1 MSVAPTSAWTSPRP
15 FACAPSTAP
24 LRRLKK
30 ASKAASR
37 WVKRAVLVILA
48 EDLNRGLVERL
59 REVGVAMTVVGG
71 EVVFD
76 ER

>member
-1 MSVAPTSAWTSPRP
+1 
-15 FACAPSTAP
+15 
-24 LRRLKK
+24 LRK

-37 WVKRAVLVILA
+37 WVKRAVLVLLA

-59 REVGVAMTVVGG
+59 RDMGIVMTVVGG